1 MKQKE
6 TRRHRERQLA
16 LLHTIRRGSF
26 LTAAELMERIPAYAE
41 AGIDLRTFQRDIDAL
56 REAGYPIIFDD
67 RWRYSYDSAA
77 PVLARVTGIG
87 AGVLHALR
95 SSVEAGDPQGESAR
109 LGVAKLLAGAPPES
123 GDAAVPTHLRVRIP
137 GGAVARVVARAL
149 QYRRRVSFDYR
160 RGADLVKHY
169 EVEPWNFAEHYGM
182 FYVSGL
188 ARSRESGG
196 KDFGPW
202 AERTFR
208 LSRVISGTL
217 SVGERCEFPRGEVSG
232 EHFDVDII
240 LHIRDGAAAA
250 LAARGEKLSRGDA
263 PAAVDDSALADVPAL
278 ADTPAPAH
286 APAPAGWTAYRF
298 STVGLNR
305 IFEYLAF
312 YGVDVRLAAPSELRE
327 EWERRVDNLIN
338 LGESAGP
345 EAGGAR

>member
-1 MKQKE
+1 M
-6 TRRHRERQLA
+6 
-16 LLHTIRRGSF
+16 
-26 LTAAELMERIPAYAE
+26 
-41 AGIDLRTFQRDIDAL
+41 
-56 REAGYPIIFDD
+56 
-67 RWRYSYDSAA
+67 
-77 PVLARVTGIG
+77 
-87 AGVLHALR
+87 
-95 SSVEAGDPQGESAR
+95 
-109 LGVAKLLAGAPPES
+109 
-123 GDAAVPTHLRVRIP
+123 
-137 GGAVARVVARAL
+137 VARAL

-160 RGADLVKHY
+160 RGADRVKHY
-169 EVEPWNFAEHYGM
+169 EMEPWNFAEHYGM

-202 AERTFR
+202 DERTFR

-250 LAARGEKLSRGDA
+250 LAARGEKLSSADA
-263 PAAVDDSALADVPAL
+263 PAAAGTLAPTNVPAL

-286 APAPAGWTAYRF
+286 APAPTGWTAYRF

-327 EWERRVDNLIN
+327 EWDRRVNNLIN
-338 LGESAGP
+338 
-345 EAGGAR
+345 